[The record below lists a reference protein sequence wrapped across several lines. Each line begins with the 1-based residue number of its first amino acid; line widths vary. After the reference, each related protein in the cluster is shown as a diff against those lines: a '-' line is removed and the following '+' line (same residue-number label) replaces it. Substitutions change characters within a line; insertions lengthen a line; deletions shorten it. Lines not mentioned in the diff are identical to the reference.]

1 MQGVIYSFFFLLNF
15 VNCRLRILSVLVCV
29 VKSRRLNLPEELA
42 QDKRNVST
50 TEERKHALTRL
61 YELCWSVIFAVLLDV
76 ISLACTSGRVP
87 IAHLISEKALG
98 LRGHVGT
105 GQTCEL
111 GRD

>member
-1 MQGVIYSFFFLLNF
+1 
-15 VNCRLRILSVLVCV
+15 
-29 VKSRRLNLPEELA
+29 
-42 QDKRNVST
+42 VST

-98 LRGHVGT
+98 LRVHVGT
-105 GQTCEL
+105 EGQTDL
-111 GRD
+111 RAS